1 MKVNARR
8 ALMMTS
14 VDTWT
19 LGAAV
24 GTVMALRM
32 ARIAAGGLT
41 GAKEAELMV
50 TEKVGAAIELQIL
63 LLTGALG
70 TNPFEAVQGTL
81 EYYRNKVAANHRR
94 LTRY

>member
-1 MKVNARR
+1 
-8 ALMMTS
+8 MTPS
-14 VDTWT
+14 MPA
-19 LGAAV
+19 GAV

-32 ARIAAGGLT
+32 TRIAACGST

-50 TEKVGAAIELQIL
+50 AEKVGAAIELQIL

-70 TNPFEAVQGTL
+70 KDPFEAAQGTL
-81 EYYRNKVAANHRR
+81 EYYRSKVAANHRR